1 MSIVAFANKAFPTT
15 RWTLL
20 RRMSDDDEVATARS
34 LEVLYR
40 AYWQPLNSLVRR
52 HGYSAHE
59 AEDITQEYLLK
70 LNRNGS
76 WNAAD
81 PAKGRL
87 RDYLSAGL
95 RRFILD
101 YRGKCSR
108 RPQSSSDSS
117 ELPEHPDP
125 VEESFDREWAEQ
137 LFRRAQ
143 WTVLSR
149 FEQSRDGA
157 VMRQLFALMLGGN
170 EGPTYAALST
180 SMGLSEDAIKMRMM
194 RLRAFWRETLREE
207 IRCTVGRT
215 SEIDDELR
223 HLIRVLSHGR

>member
-1 MSIVAFANKAFPTT
+1 MSTVASPNNAFPTT

-20 RRMSDDDEVATARS
+20 RRVGDLDETASSRS
-34 LEVLYR
+34 LDVLYQV
-40 AYWQPLNSLVRR
+40 YWQPLNSLVRR
-52 HGYSAHE
+52 HGFAAHE

-76 WNAAD
+76 WNAAN

-117 ELPEHPDP
+117 DLPERADP
-125 VEESFDREWAEQ
+125 AEESFDREWAEQ

-149 FEQSRDGA
+149 FEQARDGA
-157 VMRQLFALMLGGN
+157 AMRQLFMLMLDGN
-170 EGPTYAALST
+170 DGPTYAALAVA
-180 SMGLSEDAIKMRMM
+180 MGVSEDAIKMRMM
-194 RLRAFWRETLREE
+194 RLRSFWRETLREE
-207 IRCTVGRT
+207 ISRTVSRA